1 MFRVYEI
8 HYSILSHIIITCSF
22 NLIVN
27 IEIAIELSI
36 YFSSQR
42 LTVKYMK
49 IFIYLQPYLSKYLN
63 VMGYM
68 ICVHIEY
75 TAFNFKCDAKSDV
88 NPTKIHTRLSKNK
101 SKTMKKTGFK
111 TNKDDEYFFH
121 VYVGFINTSIVYNLI
136 NCRSYLVDNPDL
148 KC

>member
-42 LTVKYMK
+42 LTVKCMK
-49 IFIYLQPYLSKYLN
+49 VFINLQPYLSKYLN
-63 VMGYM
+63 VMVYM

-75 TAFNFKCDAKSDV
+75 TTFNFICDAKSDG
-88 NPTKIHTRLSKNK
+88 NQTKIHTRLSKNK
-101 SKTMKKTGFK
+101 SKTMNKTGFK
-111 TNKDDEYFFH
+111 TNKDDGWMRIRMNIFSR
-121 VYVGFINTSIVYNLI
+121 I
-136 NCRSYLVDNPDL
+136 CRNY
-148 KC
+148 